1 MWTGDAEVS
10 KMILINL
17 LPHREAAKL
26 KRRESFFVS
35 LAASALL
42 GGLLA
47 GLIFVWYQIQITEQ
61 QARNTVLRSENQRLD
76 VQIKEVAT
84 LEKEISGLR
93 SRQEAVEDL
102 QTERNLPVHLLNE
115 IVKQVPDGVFIK
127 SMKQEGASVALT
139 GAAQSNER
147 VAELLRNL
155 SSDNPFITK
164 PELVEI
170 VAGTTALTPKDQR
183 RVSNFVVSVQ
193 LKKIAEDKK
202 AAVPVKAQIPSA
214 TPATPATPAVPAATP
229 AAKSAKS

>member
-1 MWTGDAEVS
+1 
-10 KMILINL
+10 MILINL

-26 KRRESFFVS
+26 KRKESFFVS

-42 GGLLA
+42 GCLLA
-47 GLIFVWYQIQITEQ
+47 GLIFVWYQVQITEQ
-61 QARNTVLRSENQRLD
+61 QARNTVLRSENARLD

-84 LEKEISGLR
+84 LQKEISGLR

-127 SMKQEGASVALT
+127 NLKQEGSSVALT

-147 VAELLRNL
+147 VAEFLRNL
-155 SSDNPFITK
+155 SSENPYVTK

-170 VAGTTALTPKDQR
+170 VAGTTALTPKEQR
-183 RVSNFVVSVQ
+183 RVSNFVVKVQ
-193 LKKIAEDKK
+193 LKKIAIEKK
-202 AAVPVKAQIPSA
+202 VAPPLAAL
-214 TPATPATPAVPAATP
+214 PAATVAP
-229 AAKSAKS
+229 VTPAKS

>member
-1 MWTGDAEVS
+1 
-10 KMILINL
+10 MILINL

-26 KRRESFFVS
+26 KRRETFFVS

-61 QARNTVLRSENQRLD
+61 QARNTLLRTENQRLD
-76 VQIKEVAT
+76 VQIKEVAA

-127 SMKQEGASVALT
+127 NMKQDGALVSLT

-155 SSDNPFITK
+155 SSENPFITK

-170 VAGTTALTPKDQR
+170 VAGTTALTPKEQR

-202 AAVPVKAQIPSA
+202 AAVPVKSQ
-214 TPATPATPAVPAATP
+214 TPATTPAVPVTAP
-229 AAKSAKS
+229 AAKTAKS

>member
-1 MWTGDAEVS
+1 
-10 KMILINL
+10 MILINL

-26 KRRESFFVS
+26 KRKESFFVS
-35 LAASALL
+35 LLASALL

-47 GLIFVWYQIQITEQ
+47 VLIFVWYQVQITEQ
-61 QARNTVLRSENQRLD
+61 QARNTVLRTENARLD

-127 SMKQEGASVALT
+127 SMKQDGASVSLT

-155 SSDNPFITK
+155 SSENPFVTK

-183 RVSNFVVSVQ
+183 RVSNFVVRVQ
-193 LKKIAEDKK
+193 LKKIAEDRK
-202 AAVPVKAQIPSA
+202 AVDPAKAQM
-214 TPATPATPAVPAATP
+214 PAVTP
-229 AAKSAKS
+229 VVPTAKTAKS

>member
-1 MWTGDAEVS
+1 
-10 KMILINL
+10 MILINL
-17 LPHREAAKL
+17 LPHREAAKV
-26 KRRESFFVS
+26 KRRETFFVS

-61 QARNTVLRSENQRLD
+61 QARNTLLRTENQRLD
-76 VQIKEVAT
+76 VQIKDVAA

-127 SMKQEGASVALT
+127 NMKQDGAVVSLT

-147 VAELLRNL
+147 VAEFLRNL
-155 SSDNPFITK
+155 SSENPFITK

-170 VAGTTALTPKDQR
+170 VAGTTALTPKEQR
-183 RVSNFVVSVQ
+183 RVSNFVVRVQ

-202 AAVPVKAQIPSA
+202 AAVSTKAPMS
-214 TPATPATPAVPAATP
+214 TAVPTAVPTAAPAAAP

>member
-1 MWTGDAEVS
+1 MWIGDAEVS

-42 GGLLA
+42 GGLIA

-61 QARNTVLRSENQRLD
+61 QARNTVLTSENQRLD

-155 SSDNPFITK
+155 SSENPFITK

-170 VAGTTALTPKDQR
+170 VAGTTALTPKEQR

-202 AAVPVKAQIPSA
+202 AAVPVKAQIPAA
-214 TPATPATPAVPAATP
+214 TPTVPAAAP
-229 AAKSAKS
+229 AAKTAKS

>member
-1 MWTGDAEVS
+1 
-10 KMILINL
+10 MILINL

-26 KRRESFFVS
+26 KRKESFFVS
-35 LAASALL
+35 LLASALL
-42 GGLLA
+42 GALLA
-47 GLIFVWYQIQITEQ
+47 VLIFVWYQVQITEQ
-61 QARNTVLRSENQRLD
+61 QARNTVLRTENARLD

-115 IVKQVPDGVFIK
+115 IVKQVPEGVFIK
-127 SMKQEGASVALT
+127 SMKQDGALVSLS

-155 SSDNPFITK
+155 SSENPFVTK

-183 RVSNFVVSVQ
+183 RVSNFVVRVQ
-193 LKKIAEDKK
+193 LKKIAEDRK
-202 AAVPVKAQIPSA
+202 AAVPAKTQM
-214 TPATPATPAVPAATP
+214 PAVTPAVPTP
-229 AAKSAKS
+229 QTAKS

>member
-1 MWTGDAEVS
+1 
-10 KMILINL
+10 MILINL

-115 IVKQVPDGVFIK
+115 IVKEVPDGVFIK
-127 SMKQEGASVALT
+127 SMKQEGASVSLT

-155 SSDNPFITK
+155 SSENPFISK

-170 VAGTTALTPKDQR
+170 VAGTTALTPKEQR

-202 AAVPVKAQIPSA
+202 AAVPVKAQIPA
-214 TPATPATPAVPAATP
+214 ATPAVPAAVP
-229 AAKSAKS
+229 AAKTAKS

>member
-1 MWTGDAEVS
+1 
-10 KMILINL
+10 MILINL

-26 KRRESFFVS
+26 KRKESFFVS

-42 GGLLA
+42 GCLLA
-47 GLIFVWYQIQITEQ
+47 GLIFVWYQVQITEQ
-61 QARNTVLRSENQRLD
+61 QARNTVLRSENARLD

-84 LEKEISGLR
+84 LQKEIAGLR

-127 SMKQEGASVALT
+127 NLKQEGSSVALT

-147 VAELLRNL
+147 VAEFLRNL
-155 SSDNPFITK
+155 SSENPYVTK

-170 VAGTTALTPKDQR
+170 VAGTTALTPKEQR
-183 RVSNFVVSVQ
+183 RVSNFVVKVQ
-193 LKKIAEDKK
+193 LKKIAIEKK
-202 AAVPVKAQIPSA
+202 VAPPLAAL
-214 TPATPATPAVPAATP
+214 PAATVAP
-229 AAKSAKS
+229 VTPAKS

>member
-1 MWTGDAEVS
+1 
-10 KMILINL
+10 MILINL

-47 GLIFVWYQIQITEQ
+47 GLIFVWYQVQITEQ
-61 QARNTVLRSENQRLD
+61 QGRNTVLRSENQRLD

-127 SMKQEGASVALT
+127 SMKQEGASVSLT

-147 VAELLRNL
+147 VAEFLRNL
-155 SSDNPFITK
+155 SSENPFVTK
-164 PELVEI
+164 PELDEI
-170 VAGTTALTPKDQR
+170 VAGTTALTPKEQR

-202 AAVPVKAQIPSA
+202 AVVPVNAQ
-214 TPATPATPAVPAATP
+214 TPAVTPASP
-229 AAKSAKS
+229 AAKTAKS

>member
-1 MWTGDAEVS
+1 
-10 KMILINL
+10 MILINL
-17 LPHREAAKL
+17 LPHREVAKL
-26 KRRESFFVS
+26 KRRETFFVS

-61 QARNTVLRSENQRLD
+61 QARNTLLRTENQRLD
-76 VQIKEVAT
+76 VQIKDVAA

-127 SMKQEGASVALT
+127 NMKQDGALVSLT

-155 SSDNPFITK
+155 SSENPFITK

-170 VAGTTALTPKDQR
+170 VAGTTALTPKEQR

-202 AAVPVKAQIPSA
+202 AAVPVKSQ
-214 TPATPATPAVPAATP
+214 TPATTPAVPVTAP
-229 AAKSAKS
+229 AAKTAKS

>member
-1 MWTGDAEVS
+1 
-10 KMILINL
+10 MILINL

-61 QARNTVLRSENQRLD
+61 QARNTVLRTENQRLD
-76 VQIKEVAT
+76 VQIKEVAA

-115 IVKQVPDGVFIK
+115 IVKQVPEGVFIK
-127 SMKQEGASVALT
+127 NMKQEGSLVSLT
-139 GAAQSNER
+139 GSAQSNER

-155 SSDNPFITK
+155 SSENPFVTK

-170 VAGTTALTPKDQR
+170 VSGTTALTPKDQR
-183 RVSNFVVSVQ
+183 RVSNFVVRVQ

-202 AAVPVKAQIPSA
+202 AAASVKVQM
-214 TPATPATPAVPAATP
+214 PAATPAVPATAAVP
-229 AAKSAKS
+229 KPAKS

>member
-1 MWTGDAEVS
+1 
-10 KMILINL
+10 MILINL

-47 GLIFVWYQIQITEQ
+47 GLIFVWYQVQITEQ

-127 SMKQEGASVALT
+127 SMKQEGASVSLT

-147 VAELLRNL
+147 VAEFLRNL
-155 SSDNPFITK
+155 SSENPFVTK

-170 VAGTTALTPKDQR
+170 VAGTTALTPKEQR

-193 LKKIAEDKK
+193 LKKIAEVKK
-202 AAVPVKAQIPSA
+202 TANPAGAQ
-214 TPATPATPAVPAATP
+214 TPAVSPAMPATAP
-229 AAKSAKS
+229 AAKTTKS

>member
-1 MWTGDAEVS
+1 
-10 KMILINL
+10 MILINL

-127 SMKQEGASVALT
+127 SMKQEGASVSLT

-155 SSDNPFITK
+155 SSENPFISK

-170 VAGTTALTPKDQR
+170 VAGTTALTPKEQR

-202 AAVPVKAQIPSA
+202 AAVPVNAQIPA
-214 TPATPATPAVPAATP
+214 ATPAVPAAVP
-229 AAKSAKS
+229 AAKTAKS

>member
-1 MWTGDAEVS
+1 
-10 KMILINL
+10 MILINL

-26 KRRESFFVS
+26 KRKESFFVS

-42 GGLLA
+42 GCLLA
-47 GLIFVWYQIQITEQ
+47 GLIFVWYQVQITEQ
-61 QARNTVLRSENQRLD
+61 QARNTVLRSENARLD

-84 LEKEISGLR
+84 LQKEISGLR

-127 SMKQEGASVALT
+127 NLKQEGSLVALT

-147 VAELLRNL
+147 VAEFLRNL
-155 SSDNPFITK
+155 SSENPYVTK

-170 VAGTTALTPKDQR
+170 VAGTTALTPKEQR
-183 RVSNFVVSVQ
+183 RVSNFVVKVQ
-193 LKKIAEDKK
+193 LKKIATEKK
-202 AAVPVKAQIPSA
+202 VAPPLAAL
-214 TPATPATPAVPAATP
+214 PAATVAP
-229 AAKSAKS
+229 VTPAKS

>member
-1 MWTGDAEVS
+1 
-10 KMILINL
+10 MILINL

-26 KRRESFFVS
+26 KRKESFFVS
-35 LAASALL
+35 LLASALL

-47 GLIFVWYQIQITEQ
+47 VLIFVWYQVQITEQ
-61 QARNTVLRSENQRLD
+61 QARNTVLRSENARLD
-76 VQIKEVAT
+76 IQIKEVAT

-127 SMKQEGASVALT
+127 NLKQDGPSVSLT

-155 SSDNPFITK
+155 SSENPFVTK
-164 PELVEI
+164 PELIEI
-170 VAGTTALTPKDQR
+170 VAGTTSLTPKDQR
-183 RVSNFVVSVQ
+183 RVANFVVRVQ
-193 LKKIAEDKK
+193 LKKIVDEKK
-202 AAVPVKAQIPSA
+202 AVIPAKAQ
-214 TPATPATPAVPAATP
+214 TPAVVPVAPTP
-229 AAKSAKS
+229 KTTKS